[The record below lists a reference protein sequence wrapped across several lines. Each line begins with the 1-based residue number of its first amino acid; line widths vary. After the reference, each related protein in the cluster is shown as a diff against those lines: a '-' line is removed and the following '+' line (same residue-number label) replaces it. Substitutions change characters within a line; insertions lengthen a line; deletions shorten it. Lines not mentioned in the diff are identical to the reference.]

1 MCNKCNNKNNW
12 KKLFARVME
21 HRKSIWYVLLVLFG
35 FAYVWFYR
43 NELYDLNELNAKNLI
58 FILWLLLLLLPL
70 FSELEFLGVK
80 IKKEVEKATGEI
92 KESVSS
98 LQTQIMQLSINNSV
112 VPTFYIGSNL
122 PTQEEMKKATEAVAK
137 AEDFSNEKNDNI
149 QQKSLLDSE
158 YKNMYILKV
167 RQELE
172 ILLRRICGKVGFQD
186 STSIQNMMKK
196 LMQIGLLDVDT
207 YDSIN
212 YVFSIVNRGFHGEI
226 ISNEYIEFIENVFPK
241 IKNQLEVE
249 ESKLTFTV
257 CPRCKYTGF
266 SKFENVCPQCG
277 YVYDDY

>member
-21 HRKSIWYVLLVLFG
+21 HRKAIWYVLLVLFG

-186 STSIQNMMKK
+186 STFNIDSKYDEK
-196 LMQIGLLDVDT
+196 T
-207 YDSIN
+207 YA
-212 YVFSIVNRGFHGEI
+212 NR
-226 ISNEYIEFIENVFPK
+226 
-241 IKNQLEVE
+241 
-249 ESKLTFTV
+249 FT
-257 CPRCKYTGF
+257 
-266 SKFENVCPQCG
+266 
-277 YVYDDY
+277 

>member
-12 KKLFARVME
+12 KKLFTRVME
-21 HRKSIWYVLLVLFG
+21 HRKEIWYVLLVLFG

-186 STSIQNMMKK
+186 STSIRNMMKK

-241 IKNQLEVE
+241 IKKQLEDE

-266 SKFENVCPQCG
+266 AKFENVCPQCG